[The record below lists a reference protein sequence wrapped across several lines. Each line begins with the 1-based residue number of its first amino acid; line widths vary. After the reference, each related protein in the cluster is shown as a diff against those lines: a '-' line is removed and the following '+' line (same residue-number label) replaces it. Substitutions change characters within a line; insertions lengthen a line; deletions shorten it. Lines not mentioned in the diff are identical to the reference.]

1 MRASKRLLAL
11 ARDDRLVAEIRR
23 GNEAAFEVA
32 YERHSRALLSFCR
45 HMLGSRE
52 SGEEALQHTFAA
64 AWADL
69 QRSDRPVKLK
79 PWLYTIARNRCLSL
93 LRAQRLETTELDDLP
108 ATDGLAEEVSRRAD
122 LRALL
127 GDLRDLPE
135 EQRAALVLS
144 ELDGFSHADIAEVI
158 ERKESD
164 VKALVFRAR
173 STLADRRVAR
183 ETSCEDIR
191 KQLVTLTGGALRRRP
206 IRRHLEIC
214 PDCSE
219 FRDEVRAQRK
229 MMAVLLPVTPTVGLK
244 QGVLAAVGLGGGSAG
259 GAAAAGA
266 GAATAGGAAA
276 AGAGAS
282 TTAGSLGAVTIAKV
296 AVVVV
301 AVGGAGA
308 GGERLLD
315 RGETRAV
322 PAAAPSSSTD
332 RGRAVAPPTFT
343 GPASQ
348 GSGHVRGKAQKEA
361 KSRVGDRGRSYGSE
375 RRGGVSDRAAALGR
389 VMQDK
394 ALTRAGPRATAAV
407 RWAKRR
413 SSRARPRNPRSGTC
427 RRRRARRKT
436 GRRSRRDR
444 TGSRLP
450 SHPRALHGA

>member
-1 MRASKRLLAL
+1 VRTSKRLLAL
-11 ARDDRLVAEIRR
+11 ARDDRLVAEIRC

-64 AWADL
+64 AWTDL
-69 QRSDRPVKLK
+69 RRSDRSVNLK

-93 LRAQRLETTELDDLP
+93 LRAQRLQTTELDDPP

-158 ERKESD
+158 EREESD

-173 STLADRRVAR
+173 STLADRRAAR
-183 ETSCEDIR
+183 ETPCEEIR
-191 KQLVTLTGGALRRRP
+191 EQLATLTGGALRRRP

-214 PDCSE
+214 PDCRE
-219 FRDEVRAQRK
+219 FRDEVRAQRR
-229 MMAVLLPVTPTVGLK
+229 MMAVVLPVAPTVGLK

-259 GAAAAGA
+259 GAAAAGV
-266 GAATAGGAAA
+266 GAATAG
-276 AGAGAS
+276 
-282 TTAGSLGAVTIAKV
+282 SLGTVTIAKV

-308 GGERLLD
+308 GSERLLD
-315 RGETRAV
+315 REETRAV
-322 PAAAPSSSTD
+322 PAAAPSSSAD
-332 RGRAVAPPTFT
+332 RGRAVAPPTFA
-343 GPASQ
+343 GRASQ
-348 GSGHVRGKAQKEA
+348 GFGHVRAGKARKGI
-361 KSRVGDRGRSYGSE
+361 KGRVGDRGHSYGSE
-375 RRGGVSDRAAALGR
+375 RRGGVSDRASAHGR
-389 VMQDK
+389 VKQDK
-394 ALTRAGPRATAAV
+394 APTRVGLKGHRGGALGKMKKLASAPTKP
-407 RWAKRR
+407 AKR
-413 SSRARPRNPRSGTC
+413 
-427 RRRRARRKT
+427 K
-436 GRRSRRDR
+436 
-444 TGSRLP
+444 LP
-450 SHPRALHGA
+450 KAKSTVEDQAPLEAKPHKILSP

>member
-1 MRASKRLLAL
+1 
-11 ARDDRLVAEIRR
+11 
-23 GNEAAFEVA
+23 
-32 YERHSRALLSFCR
+32 
-45 HMLGSRE
+45 MLGSRE

-69 QRSDRPVKLK
+69 QRSDDRPVKLK
-79 PWLYTIARNRCLSL
+79 PWLYTIARNRCLSV

-158 ERKESD
+158 ERQERD

-183 ETSCEDIR
+183 ETPCEEIR
-191 KQLVTLTGGALRRRP
+191 EQLGTLTGGALRRRP

-214 PDCSE
+214 PDCRE

-229 MMAVLLPVTPTVGLK
+229 MMAVVLPVAPTVGLK

-276 AGAGAS
+276 AGAGGV
-282 TTAGSLGAVTIAKV
+282 TAGSFGTVTIAKV
-296 AVVVV
+296 AVVVL

-315 RGETRAV
+315 RAETRPV
-322 PAAAPSSSTD
+322 PAASPSSSSD
-332 RGRAVAPPTFT
+332 HGRTVAPPTFA
-343 GPASQ
+343 GRASQ
-348 GSGHVRGKAQKEA
+348 GSGHVRPGKAKRDA
-361 KSRVGDRGRSYGSE
+361 RSRVGDRGRSYGSE
-375 RRGGVSDRAAALGR
+375 RRGGVSERSSALGR
-389 VMQDK
+389 AKRDK
-394 ALTRAGPRATAAV
+394 GLTRAGPKGNRGGALGKTKKPASV
-407 RWAKRR
+407 LTKPAKRR
-413 SSRARPRNPRSGTC
+413 LPKPKSRAE
-427 RRRRARRKT
+427 
-436 GRRSRRDR
+436 DQ
-444 TGSRLP
+444 LP
-450 SHPRALHGA
+450 LEAKPIRVPLP

>member
-1 MRASKRLLAL
+1 VGAVPAQIRRPRAIRTSKRLLAL
-11 ARDDRLVAEIRR
+11 ARDDRLVGEIRS

-108 ATDGLAEEVSRRAD
+108 STDGLAEEVARRAD

-158 ERKESD
+158 EREERD

-173 STLADRRVAR
+173 STLADRRAAR
-183 ETSCEDIR
+183 ETPCEEIR
-191 KQLVTLTGGALRRRP
+191 EQLVTLTGGALRRRP

-229 MMAVLLPVTPTVGLK
+229 MMAVLLPVTPSVGLK

-266 GAATAGGAAA
+266 GAA
-276 AGAGAS
+276 GAGAA
-282 TTAGSLGAVTIAKV
+282 TAGSLGTVTIAKV

-315 RGETRAV
+315 RAETRAV
-322 PAAAPSSSTD
+322 PITAPSSSAD
-332 RGRAVAPPTFT
+332 PGRGVAPPTFA
-343 GPASQ
+343 GRASH
-348 GSGHVRGKAQKEA
+348 GSGHVRAGKARKEA
-361 KSRVGDRGRSYGSE
+361 KRKVAERGRSYGSE
-375 RRGGVSDRAAALGR
+375 RRGGVSDRAPGLGR
-389 VMQDK
+389 VKQDK
-394 ALTRAGPRATAAV
+394 APTRTGPKGNRGGALGKAKKLASAPTKP
-407 RWAKRR
+407 AKRNL
-413 SSRARPRNPRSGTC
+413 PK
-427 RRRRARRKT
+427 RK
-436 GRRSRRDR
+436 SKAEDEAPPEAIPDR
-444 TGSRLP
+444 IP
-450 SHPRALHGA
+450 PP